1 MTLIETKDMLWQQAQ
16 SKRIPALLSCV
27 IQLEECVRSWCR
39 ADYHYKGAEIA
50 EIALRSLA
58 ERQWRGTNIASAS
71 ELHKR
76 FEALRVVFRQAEAHW
91 KAGEDYCFEGQ
102 CAPADW
108 PRLAA

>member
-1 MTLIETKDMLWQQAQ
+1 MTLIETKNGLWRQANTP
-16 SKRIPALLSCV
+16 RIPALLSCV

-39 ADYHYKGAEIA
+39 ENYHYKGAEIA
-50 EIALRSLA
+50 ELA
-58 ERQWRGTNIASAS
+58 IRTIDERQWRGPNLASAS
-71 ELHKR
+71 ELRKR